1 MDAIGILRFLPFFSD
16 EELDALHSDDGDHG
30 AAGDHVAVLAAGGP
44 CFAVDVDGAG
54 GVFVVDGFGDL
65 GRVVQ
70 HAVGVGGN
78 DGLIQ
83 HFVRQRARCDQR
95 RDGDRQKDDDL
106 QPEHRAE
113 LQREQRGDRA
123 CHEPDGDQ
131 PCRRRLGDAEDDDGS
146 DPYECHVASRTSFHA
161 VGKRHQREQND
172 KDQRAADELVIGGK
186 IAEKVNKGTLE
197 RLAGDGL
204 LDLGLFR
211 LDGRKL
217 VSEEHVE
224 RRVVA
229 VADVED
235 LFDLRVAAAG
245 ITYTSAERSPVVLPE
260 MAELL
265 PPLSA
270 EQSAALEED
279 LLRNGCYSPIIVN
292 EDMVIV
298 DGHNRQAL
306 CEKHGLPYTMAVF
319 SFEDLL
325 EAKQWAL
332 DTQKGRRNLEKWEL
346 GKIALKLKPEI
357 EAKAK
362 ANMAAGGQNF
372 RPSEA
377 EEGLATLPNL
387 PSVEKAVDTRKE
399 LAEAVGLGERTM
411 GKVMQID
418 ENAPEVIKEA
428 LDKKELSIN
437 KGYDLTRQLQDIP
450 EEQREQAA
458 AEALE
463 YEKAKKELKKQ
474 DAEIDRK
481 GKIAALFCKA
491 YEKAILLT
499 PSEENV
505 RCWTDGTRM
514 TPEEMRDTVKESREI
529 AQVFAAIADIIEQ
542 KILPADWRCVD
553 AGNEENGAQPDGNP
567 A

>member
-1 MDAIGILRFLPFFSD
+1 MK
-16 EELDALHSDDGDHG
+16 
-30 AAGDHVAVLAAGGP
+30 
-44 CFAVDVDGAG
+44 
-54 GVFVVDGFGDL
+54 
-65 GRVVQ
+65 
-70 HAVGVGGN
+70 N
-78 DGLIQ
+78 
-83 HFVRQRARCDQR
+83 
-95 RDGDRQKDDDL
+95 
-106 QPEHRAE
+106 
-113 LQREQRGDRA
+113 
-123 CHEPDGDQ
+123 
-131 PCRRRLGDAEDDDGS
+131 
-146 DPYECHVASRTSFHA
+146 T
-161 VGKRHQREQND
+161 
-172 KDQRAADELVIGGK
+172 
-186 IAEKVNKGTLE
+186 
-197 RLAGDGL
+197 
-204 LDLGLFR
+204 
-211 LDGRKL
+211 
-217 VSEEHVE
+217 
-224 RRVVA
+224 
-229 VADVED
+229 
-235 LFDLRVAAAG
+235 G
-245 ITYTSAERSPVVLPE
+245 ITYTSAERSPVILPE

-298 DGHNRQAL
+298 DGHNRQSL

-332 DTQKGRRNLEKWEL
+332 DTQKNRRNLEKWEL

-357 EAKAK
+357 EAKAR
-362 ANMAAGGQNF
+362 ANQSAAGGDKSDK
-372 RPSEA
+372 RALLTTLSEA
-377 EEGLATLPNL
+377 L
-387 PSVEKAVDTRKE
+387 PSVSTRKE
-399 LAEAVGLGERTM
+399 LADAVGIGEVTM

-437 KGYDLTRQLQDIP
+437 KGYDLTRQLQDLP

-491 YEKAILLT
+491 YEKAVLLT
-499 PSEENV
+499 PSEENI

-514 TPEEMRDTVKESREI
+514 TPEEMRDTVKESREL
-529 AQVFAAIADIIEQ
+529 AEVFRTIADIIEQ

-553 AGNEENGAQPDGNP
+553 AGNEENGAQPDRNP